1 MAEKI
6 LVVEDDRA
14 ILDGLGAAL
23 AAEGYEVECVPDGRT
38 GLDRA
43 RAGAP
48 SLLILDIMLPGMSGF
63 EVAKKLRDEGRALP
77 IILLTARSEEDDR
90 VLGLELGADDYVTK
104 PFSVRELLA
113 RVRSILR
120 RARPAAPEHPQSYRF
135 GDVSVDFR
143 RQAVMKAGR
152 PVELSAREFR
162 ILSYFVDHAGE
173 MLSRERLLSEIWGYD
188 AFPTTRTVDNHI
200 LRLRKKIEDDPE
212 SPRFIVT
219 RRGAGYVFEPE
230 GGRSPAREE

>member
-6 LVVEDDRA
+6 LVVEDDRT

-23 AAEGYEVECVPDGRT
+23 AASGYQVECVQDGRI

-48 SLLILDIMLPGMSGF
+48 ALLILDIMLPGMSGF

-77 IILLTARSEEDDR
+77 IILLTAKNEENDR

-120 RARPAAPEHPQSYRF
+120 RARPTVGKRPHLYQF
-135 GDVSVDFR
+135 GDVSVDFK
-143 RQAVMKAGR
+143 RQVVKKAGR
-152 PVELSAREFR
+152 LVELSAREFR
-162 ILSYFVDHAGE
+162 ILSYFIDHAGE
-173 MLSRERLLSEIWGYD
+173 MLSREQLLNEVWGYD
-188 AFPTTRTVDNHI
+188 VFPTTRTVDNHI
-200 LRLRKKIEDDPE
+200 LRLRKKIEDEPE
-212 SPRFIVT
+212 SPRYLLT
-219 RRGAGYVFEPE
+219 QRGAGYVFDPGT
-230 GGRSPAREE
+230 GGAS

>member
-1 MAEKI
+1 VAEKI

-14 ILDGLGAAL
+14 ILDGLRAAL
-23 AAEGYEVECVPDGRT
+23 AVEGYEVECVRDGRA

-48 SLLILDIMLPGMSGF
+48 ALLILDIMLPGMSGF

-77 IILLTARSEEDDR
+77 IILLTARSEENDR

-120 RARPAAPEHPQSYRF
+120 RTRPGGAKRAPLYQF
-135 GDVSVDFR
+135 GDVTVDFK
-143 RQAVMKAGR
+143 RQAVKKGGR

-162 ILSYFVDHAGE
+162 ILSYFIDHAGE
-173 MLSRERLLSEIWGYD
+173 MLSREQLLNDIWGYG

-200 LRLRKKIEDDPE
+200 LRLRKKIEDEPD
-212 SPRFIVT
+212 SPRYILT
-219 RRGAGYVFEPE
+219 QRGAGYLFEP
-230 GGRSPAREE
+230 GAGDAG

>member
-1 MAEKI
+1 VADKI

-14 ILDGLGAAL
+14 IVEGLRVAL
-23 AAEGYEVECVPDGRT
+23 AAEGYEVECARDGRT

-48 SLLILDIMLPGMSGF
+48 ALLILDIMLPGMSGF

-77 IILLTARSEEDDR
+77 IILLTARGEEDDR

-120 RARPAAPEHPQSYRF
+120 RTRSGEGKRPHVYRF
-135 GDVSVDFR
+135 GDVTVDFK
-143 RQAVMKAGR
+143 RQAVQKAGR
-152 PVELSAREFR
+152 SVELSAREFR
-162 ILSYFVDHAGE
+162 ILAYLIDHAGE
-173 MLSRERLLSEIWGYD
+173 MLSREQLLGEIWGYD

-200 LRLRKKIEDDPE
+200 LRLRKKIEDEPE
-212 SPRFIVT
+212 SPRYILT
-219 RRGAGYVFEPE
+219 QRGAGYVFEP
-230 GGRSPAREE
+230 GPREAGH

>member
-1 MAEKI
+1 MPEKI

-14 ILDGLGAAL
+14 ILDGLRAAL
-23 AAEGYEVECVPDGRT
+23 GAEGYEVECVPDGRA
-38 GLDRA
+38 GLERV

-120 RARPAAPEHPQSYRF
+120 RTRPSTPTRSQSYRF
-135 GDVSVDFR
+135 GDVSVDFKR
-143 RQAVMKAGR
+143 KAVKKAGR
-152 PVELSAREFR
+152 AVELSAREFR
-162 ILSYFVDHAGE
+162 ILCYFIDHAGE
-173 MLSRERLLSEIWGYD
+173 MLSREQLLSEIWGYD

-212 SPRFIVT
+212 SPHFILT
-219 RRGAGYVFEPE
+219 QRGAGYVFEP
-230 GGRSPAREE
+230 GTGDT